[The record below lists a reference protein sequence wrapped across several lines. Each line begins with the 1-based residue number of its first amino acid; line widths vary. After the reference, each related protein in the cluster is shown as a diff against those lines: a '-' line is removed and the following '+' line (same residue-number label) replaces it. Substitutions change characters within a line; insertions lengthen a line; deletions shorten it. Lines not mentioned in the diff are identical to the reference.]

1 LKPIVA
7 VHVFRITL
15 EYDGTE
21 FAGWQRQAQGERTV
35 QACLEVALA
44 EVVGEAV
51 SVRGSGRT
59 DAGVHA
65 LGQVASV
72 LLETRLGPDELGR
85 ALNSKLPGDM
95 AVVGLTLAPDD
106 FDALS
111 SATGKLYRYSIWNG
125 PERSPLRARRF
136 AFVPAPLDL
145 AAMQEAAVG
154 LVGEHDFAAF
164 QAAGSNVQTTTR
176 QLVRLDVSGEQGGE
190 IHLEAQASGFLRHMV
205 RNLAGTL
212 IEVGQGRRAADS
224 MGALL
229 GSRDRSQAGPTAPA
243 QGLALVRVE
252 YPAAAGAAAAAP

>member
-1 LKPIVA
+1 MA
-7 VHVFRITL
+7 ARVFCITL

-35 QACLEVALA
+35 QACLEAALA
-44 EVVGEAV
+44 EVVGQPA

-72 LLETRLGPDELGR
+72 LLETRLAPDELGR
-85 ALNSKLPGDM
+85 ALNAKLPRDM
-95 AVVGLTLAPDD
+95 AVLGLRLAPDD
-106 FDALS
+106 FDALR
-111 SATGKLYRYSIWNG
+111 SARGKLYRYSIWNG

-136 AFVPAPLDL
+136 AFVPTPLDL
-145 AAMQEAAVG
+145 AAMRRAAAG
-154 LVGEHDFAAF
+154 LVGEHDFAVF

-176 QLVRLDVSGEQGGE
+176 QLRRLDVLGEQAGE
-190 IHLEAQASGFLRHMV
+190 IQLEAEASGFLRHMV

-212 IEVGQGRRAADS
+212 IEIGQGRRAADS

-252 YPAAAGAAAAAP
+252 YPACVSTK